1 MSLVEDVELL
11 LEERFEP
18 SANCDDLAAVSD
30 TADAEFLDVAK
41 ASEAFLVVAKVAV
54 KPLLAAKSLLAV
66 KDAEPVSDEDLLL
79 AELLVASPAIAGPVV
94 EGPLV
99 VEPTLPEVLPPLAE
113 LLLEFEVALSVAVP
127 FLVDA
132 AKAAVAFLAEVAFA
146 VVARLPFAAN
156 AASSDL
162 VEVVV
167 RPAFTVDPNAAL
179 LVVAEFFE
187 ALALNALDELLLA
200 LACCAEDLVS
210 VLLFEVLKTFDVS
223 LVYALESVVEVLRE
237 VFKLV
242 EKALLLVTFEVLS
255 IDN

>member
-1 MSLVEDVELL
+1 VSLVEDVELL
-11 LEERFEP
+11 LEALFEP

-66 KDAEPVSDEDLLL
+66 KDAEPVNVEDLLL
-79 AELLVASPAIAGPVV
+79 AELLLASPAIAGPVV

-113 LLLEFEVALSVAVP
+113 LLLEFEVAVSEAVP

-132 AKAAVAFLAEVAFA
+132 AKAAVAFFAEVALE

-156 AASSDL
+156 AALSAT
-162 VEVVV
+162 EEFFV

-179 LVVAEFFE
+179 LVVAEFLE

-200 LACCAEDLVS
+200 LACWASDSVA
-210 VLLFEVLKTFDVS
+210 VLLFMVLKTFDVS

-237 VFKLV
+237 VFKLDA
-242 EKALLLVTFEVLS
+242 KLLLLVTFEVLS
-255 IDN
+255 IVN